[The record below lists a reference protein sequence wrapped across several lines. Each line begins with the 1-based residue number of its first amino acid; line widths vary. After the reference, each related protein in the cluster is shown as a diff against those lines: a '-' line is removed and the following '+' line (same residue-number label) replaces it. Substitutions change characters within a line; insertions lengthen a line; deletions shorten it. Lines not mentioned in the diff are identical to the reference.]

1 MRRTRRVYNT
11 LRAQTRIRIDA
22 SLDTDKSLF
31 ELTFT
36 TRRTVDRTG
45 GMYAKIHFERRFQE
59 ERITERVI
67 QLVNAIFIENQ
78 TIIFFYLI
86 PVLHLFLPFF
96 HNVYETID
104 NKIKTVHH

>member
-1 MRRTRRVYNT
+1 MYNYNQLSLPLRRTRRVYNT

-45 GMYAKIHFERRFQE
+45 GMYAKIHFKRRFQE

-67 QLVNAIFIENQ
+67 RLVNAILIENQ
-78 TIIFFYLI
+78 TIVFFLSNTCTTFIF
-86 PVLHLFLPFF
+86 
-96 HNVYETID
+96 TIFS
-104 NKIKTVHH
+104 